1 MPAQTYHPAG
11 YDSDLSDAEWELIK
25 PVIYPADANRGRGRL
40 RDPDS
45 ARACLDTIRYVLK
58 TGCQWSMI
66 PKNLAPRSTAHDP
79 LSRWTAQGLWPRLNE
94 ALRTKTRLMLK
105 KTPCPAPLS
114 LTARP
119 SKAGSFRL

>member
-1 MPAQTYHPAG
+1 MPSKPYRPAG

-25 PVIYPADANRGRGRL
+25 PLIYPAEAKRGRGRQ

-66 PKNLAPRSTAHDP
+66 PKDLAPRSTAHDA
-79 LSRWTAQGLWPRLNE
+79 LSTWTEQGLWPKLND

-105 KTPCPAPLS
+105 KTPCPALLS
-114 LTARP
+114 SIAKV
-119 SKAGSFRL
+119 SKAGSCRL

>member
-1 MPAQTYHPAG
+1 MQAKPYQPAG

-25 PVIYPADANRGRGRL
+25 PIIYPANAKRGRGRL
-40 RDPDS
+40 RDADS

-66 PKNLAPRSTAHDP
+66 PKTLAPRSTSHDA
-79 LSRWTAQGLWPRLNE
+79 LSRWTEQGLWPKLNE
-94 ALRTKTRLMLK
+94 ALCTKTRLMLK

-114 LTARP
+114 STTKV
-119 SKAGSFRL
+119 SKAGNYRL

>member
-1 MPAQTYHPAG
+1 MTSKRYESAG

-25 PVIYPADANRGRGRL
+25 PIIYPAGARRGRGRL

-66 PKNLAPRSTAHDP
+66 PKGLAPRSTAHDA
-79 LSRWTAQGLWPRLNE
+79 LSQWTAQGLWPRLNE
-94 ALRTKTRLMLK
+94 ALRTQTRLMLK

-114 LTARP
+114 STAKA
-119 SKAGSFRL
+119 SKAGNYRL